1 MLIVRDIMTTKLVT
15 LTPDD
20 SLAHA
25 ANLFRQHHFHHL
37 PVVQTVNVVSSQH
50 TEGEKPRKGFLL
62 EGLLTS
68 QDIDMASALG
78 EREEDAQ
85 HFWQERKVV
94 EVMHRAQLRV
104 TPTTSVAAAAQLLV
118 ERNLNYIPVVE
129 YGLVGEES
137 KAMLVGLITR
147 SDLLIAL
154 SRAMGALEPGMQ
166 LDIILPLGSMATLG
180 HALVLASEL
189 HMQIRSVMAAP
200 DPDGV
205 PRVATV
211 RLGTINPTPLLIRLK
226 AEGIQFSFGSPLT
239 EGEAYV

>member
-137 KAMLVGLITR
+137 KA
-147 SDLLIAL
+147 
-154 SRAMGALEPGMQ
+154 
-166 LDIILPLGSMATLG
+166 
-180 HALVLASEL
+180 
-189 HMQIRSVMAAP
+189 
-200 DPDGV
+200 
-205 PRVATV
+205 
-211 RLGTINPTPLLIRLK
+211 
-226 AEGIQFSFGSPLT
+226 
-239 EGEAYV
+239 